1 MNSSFRRLKLR
12 IAVQVLLIGA
22 GTALVGYLIA
32 AYIIDGIFQAPF
44 ADSFVAFCENMLDMS
59 NEEAIHLYHRVFR
72 TNKEFWMLFGFTLLL
87 MLVFYIAMSRFTRY
101 FRLIIG
107 GVEKLTDEDEEP
119 ITLPGELD
127 FMQSKLNAVKSTL
140 NRRKRELQESEQ
152 RKNDLVV
159 YLAHDIK
166 TPLTSVMG
174 YLNLLNDQPDMP
186 APLREKYTAITLQKA
201 CRLEQLIN
209 EFFEITRFNLQEM
222 ELTLE
227 PFNLSLL
234 LQQMTDEFY
243 PILAARGQRAAV
255 TVGEGL
261 VIRGDADKL
270 ARVFNNILRNAS
282 SYGEEGSEIAVSAAI
297 ADGKARIVFRN
308 RGPEIPQD
316 RLNAVFEK
324 FYRLDA
330 ARSGNTGGA
339 GLGLAIA
346 KQIVQQHGGTITA
359 KSNPDYTE
367 FTAELPA

>member
-12 IAVQVLLIGA
+12 IAIQVLLIGA

-32 AYIIDGIFQAPF
+32 VYVIDGIFQDPF
-44 ADSFVAFCENMLDMS
+44 ARSFVAFCENMLDLS
-59 NEEAIHLYHRVFR
+59 NGEAIYLYHRIFR

-101 FRLIIG
+101 FRMIVN
-107 GVEKLTDEDEEP
+107 GVEKLTDEDETP
-119 ITLPGELD
+119 ILLPDELD
-127 FMQSKLNAVKSTL
+127 FMQVKLNAVKNTL

-152 RKNDLVV
+152 KKNDLVV

-166 TPLTSVMG
+166 TPLTSVVG

-186 APLREKYTAITLQKA
+186 KAQREKYTAITLQKA

-209 EFFEITRFNLQEM
+209 EFFEITRFNLQTM
-222 ELTLE
+222 ELTVE

-243 PILAARGQRAAV
+243 PILAARGQRADV
-255 TVGEGL
+255 LVGEGL

-282 SYGEEGSEIAVSAAI
+282 SYGADDSEIQVSAAI
-297 ADGKARIVFRN
+297 VEDKARITFRN
-308 RGPEIPQD
+308 KGKEIPQD
-316 RLNAVFEK
+316 RLNVIFEK

-346 KQIVQQHGGTITA
+346 KQIVEQHGGTITA
-359 KSNPDYTE
+359 SSSPEYTE
-367 FTAELPA
+367 FAVELPV